1 MADPDHVALMYSDE
15 AEYLDGVLSFLAPG
29 LEAAE
34 PIALAVP
41 GHRAQALRSRIDPGA
56 QVQFLDVYEIAR
68 NPARIIPAVLTVLE
82 GHAGRRLHYV
92 GDFVWPGRSDEEIE
106 ETLRHEALINLAWPE
121 PALRVLCVY
130 DSEGVDP
137 GVTYAARSTHPWL
150 MRGGEIVRSDSYGG
164 AVFPA
169 GTDDPLPD
177 PPADAITMRFGI
189 ADLAQLRSL
198 VSAWADRAGLAREAR
213 DDFVIAVNEVATNAI
228 KYAPDQGLLR
238 VWSAGEV
245 VVCQLE
251 DRGHIG
257 DPLAGR
263 HRPVA
268 GVDGGLGL
276 WMVNQLCD
284 LVQTRT
290 TPAGTTIRL
299 HARAG

>member
-1 MADPDHVALMYSDE
+1 MYSDD
-15 AEYLDGVLSFLAPG
+15 AEYLDGVMRFLTPG
-29 LEAAE
+29 LEAQE

-41 GHRAQALRSRIDPGA
+41 DHRAQAIRACIDPA
-56 QVQFLDVYEIAR
+56 QVEFLDVYDIAR
-68 NPARIIPAVLTVLE
+68 NPARIIPAVLTLLD

-92 GDFVWPGRSDEEIE
+92 GDFVWPGRSEEEIE

-121 PALRVLCVY
+121 SAVRVLCIY
-130 DSEGVDP
+130 DLASVDP
-137 GVTYAARSTHPWL
+137 GVTHAARSTHPWL
-150 MRGGEIVRSDSYGG
+150 MEGGEIVRSDVYGG
-164 AVFPA
+164 SAFPA
-169 GTDDPLPD
+169 GTDNPLPD
-177 PPADAITMRFGI
+177 PPVDATTVAFGSG
-189 ADLAQLRSL
+189 DLAQLRAF
-198 VSAWADRAGLAREAR
+198 VSDWAARAGLAREPR
-213 DDFVIAVNEVATNAI
+213 GDLVIAVNEVATNAI
-228 KYAPDQGLLR
+228 KYAPDQGRLR
-238 VWSAGEV
+238 IWSAGDA

-268 GVDGGLGL
+268 GSDGGLGL

-299 HARAG
+299 HARLA